1 MGNVQTFINTIAWW
15 CENGDLGYD
24 QWNRWDIREGGECDC
39 SSLVIQCARWAGFET
54 GGATYTGNMRSAFT
68 ANGWVALPND
78 GNPYPGDILL
88 NDANHVAVYLG
99 GGRLAQA
106 SIDERGEIAGGQ
118 SGDQIDYETNT
129 RSYYN
134 YPWSCYLRYVG
145 GETESTGWIPADD
158 PYNPNG
164 YGETYVATI
173 QTLLAQNGYSV
184 GSDGADGILGEKT
197 FEAIKKFQADHG
209 LEADGIPGPNTV
221 SVLHGNKASGP
232 KPMEKN
238 ETDGQVTLE
247 VDGIPGPATI
257 ARFQQVMGTE
267 IDGVLDEDGS
277 PAVKAFQ
284 HFLNSYVPS
293 GSIRDLNGDDAV
305 ELDGILGPKTWR
317 IFQYW
322 AWCNHKDIVDQFA
335 ASWEFAEFVDGEDG
349 VVTWKVFQT
358 LLNISYA
365 YSERIA

>member
-1 MGNVQTFINTIAWW
+1 
-15 CENGDLGYD
+15 
-24 QWNRWDIREGGECDC
+24 
-39 SSLVIQCARWAGFET
+39 
-54 GGATYTGNMRSAFT
+54 
-68 ANGWVALPND
+68 
-78 GNPYPGDILL
+78 
-88 NDANHVAVYLG
+88 
-99 GGRLAQA
+99 
-106 SIDERGEIAGGQ
+106 
-118 SGDQIDYETNT
+118 
-129 RSYYN
+129 
-134 YPWSCYLRYVG
+134 
-145 GETESTGWIPADD
+145 
-158 PYNPNG
+158 
-164 YGETYVATI
+164 
-173 QTLLAQNGYSV
+173 
-184 GSDGADGILGEKT
+184 
-197 FEAIKKFQADHG
+197 
-209 LEADGIPGPNTV
+209 
-221 SVLHGNKASGP
+221 
-232 KPMEKN
+232 MEKN

-247 VDGIPGPATI
+247 VDGVPGPATI